1 MVPGVAW
8 NFDFRDKGH
17 THKYFNLKQL
27 KIIKTNAAKD
37 IKKSTEIRSL
47 KMTWEAF
54 LFYFKMSCPKSSD
67 SSLSLSSV
75 SDVFYPIY
83 PLLKFY
89 YLNHYFDLLGLC
101 LKGKYLL

>member
-37 IKKSTEIRSL
+37 IKKSTEIKSL

-54 LFYFKMSCPKSSD
+54 LF
-67 SSLSLSSV
+67 
-75 SDVFYPIY
+75 
-83 PLLKFY
+83 
-89 YLNHYFDLLGLC
+89 
-101 LKGKYLL
+101 